1 MVIPG
6 LESIAA
12 DEIRTRLNGEVTRTA
27 PGLVVFRPATID
39 RSLLSLRTTEDVFLL
54 AWGTDQLT
62 HRAEDLKR
70 ILQWTDREARWDRL
84 LQVHHGIRPKPK
96 GKPTFHLVVQMTGE
110 HGYRRLDARKALARG
125 LAGKLP
131 ASWRHADEN
140 AAVEIWLTIHGAQAV
155 CGVRLSDRTMRHRR
169 YKFAHL
175 PASLRPTLA
184 AAMVRLAEV
193 RPGQTLLDPMCGA
206 GTILAE
212 ALVSVRGDKSE
223 ATAASGR
230 LQLAGGDVEH
240 AAVRAASA
248 NLSRLGPVLLARW
261 DARRLP
267 LPDAVADRIVCN
279 LPFGVKLVEPQD
291 IPPLYQAV
299 APELDRVLKRQGMAV
314 LLVADVPALKQAL
327 DGLAW
332 KPLRQ
337 VRVRV
342 LGQAAMIL
350 VYRKL

>member
-6 LESIAA
+6 VESVAA
-12 DEIRTRLNGEVTRTA
+12 EEIRARLNAEITRTA
-27 PGLVVFRPATID
+27 PGLVVFRPEAID
-39 RSLLSLRTTEDVFLL
+39 RDLLSLRTTEDVFLL
-54 AWGTDQLT
+54 AWGADQLT
-62 HRAEDLKR
+62 YRAEDLKR
-70 ILQWTDREARWDRL
+70 IQHWTDREARWDRI
-84 LQVHHGIRPKPK
+84 LQFHHAVRPKPK
-96 GKPTFHLVVQMTGE
+96 GKPTFRLVVQMTGE
-110 HGYRRLDARKALARG
+110 HGYRRVDARKALARG

-169 YKFAHL
+169 YKFVHL

-184 AAMVRLAEV
+184 AAMVRLAEA

-212 ALVSVRGDKSE
+212 ALVSVRGAKDE
-223 ATAASGR
+223 AQGSSGR
-230 LQLAGGDVEH
+230 LQLVGGDLEH

-267 LPDAVADRIVCN
+267 LPDGVADRIVCN
-279 LPFGVKLVEPQD
+279 LPFGVKLVEPHE
-291 IPPLYQAV
+291 IPRLYRALL
-299 APELDRVLKRQGMAV
+299 PEFDRVLKRQGIAV
-314 LLVADVPALKQAL
+314 LLVADVPALKHAL
-327 DGLAW
+327 GDLAW